1 MDPVGYIAEY
11 IEKNRLVLAMV
22 QTNKKGRLGVLT
34 SGDRQAALPQN
45 RALLFTPA
53 AIGPD
58 RPRDA
63 LVAYLRELEERR
75 EDMAA
80 QVDVPELWELVHEE
94 DDPLPL
100 PDLAELCFGKPV
112 EDDHLSAILRAL
124 FNERL
129 HFRLAGKD
137 FLPLGAEQLEQKV
150 LTQEKEAEHRAEVD
164 AAVAYLKAPAPQG
177 RVRRFAPPRPRG
189 SPSYSR
195 IWWCWKRRRPRP
207 KRPRRSSR
215 CQRSAAAGRSL
226 SFWSAW
232 ACCSPTKTC
241 PCSRNP

>member
-1 MDPVGYIAEY
+1 M
-11 IEKNRLVLAMV
+11 
-22 QTNKKGRLGVLT
+22 
-34 SGDRQAALPQN
+34 
-45 RALLFTPA
+45 
-53 AIGPD
+53 
-58 RPRDA
+58 
-63 LVAYLRELEERR
+63 AYLRELEERR

-164 AAVAYLKAPAPQG
+164 AAVAYLKALPPKGGSGDLPPPPQG
-177 RVRRFAPPRPRG
+177 LAKLLQDLVVLEEEAPEAKKAKEIVLVVRD
-189 SPSYSR
+189 
-195 IWWCWKRRRPRP
+195 RRP
-207 KRPRRSSR
+207 
-215 CQRSAAAGRSL
+215 QAGL
-226 SFWSAW
+226 
-232 ACCSPTKTC
+232 
-241 PCSRNP
+241 